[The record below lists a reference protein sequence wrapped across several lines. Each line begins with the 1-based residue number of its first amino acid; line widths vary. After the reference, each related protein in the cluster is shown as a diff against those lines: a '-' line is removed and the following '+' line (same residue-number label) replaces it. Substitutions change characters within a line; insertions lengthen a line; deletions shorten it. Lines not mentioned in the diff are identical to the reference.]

1 MTTDIWAERTERFNR
16 VAAKYAPR
24 PDSRWARRISGV
36 IHRLNKPDCW
46 KCGGE
51 FHCHSLGCPNGLR
64 QVAGGS
70 TAIAFGN
77 AVIKAAAKVE
87 FRRSQ
92 DELMWALKR
101 ALAPEKYGAEVES

>member
-1 MTTDIWAERTERFNR
+1 MTTNWPALTTEFNR

-24 PDSRWARRISGV
+24 PDYRWARRISGV
-36 IHRLNKPDCW
+36 IGRLTKPDCW
-46 KCGGE
+46 ECGGDNYI
-51 FHCHSLGCPNGLR
+51 HSLGCSRGLR

-77 AVIKAAAKVE
+77 AVIKAAKKVQ
-87 FRRSQ
+87 FKRDQ
-92 DELMWALKR
+92 AELMWKLKR